1 MRSERL
7 NEAFYRR
14 LPLEFEGYFSR
25 ILSELQQEVGATA
38 SVAMVRDVRNDAVR
52 TLACN
57 GFSKPSRAAYLRRFY
72 RFDPWHRRFVEQKKP
87 NGVQLLSE
95 TFRRHHFEHTAFFR
109 DYWRPHGFGDAI
121 AMFNRMDPN
130 VVFSAGFVRQAGTD
144 HFVIEDREVLDAAR
158 PDLEQAVRSSWQ
170 LRRMF
175 LCNQV
180 RNPFV
185 DKLPLAVFLVTEDL
199 AVLECNHGAE
209 ELLARQGPLM
219 VKDGQLTHADRATDE
234 KIRRRLSDL
243 ARNAAP
249 REAEPR
255 RTANSDVIASN
266 GESPHNIY
274 VIPVPSDFEVVFHV
288 VVTDLSYAADRDLLK
303 RTLAALFG
311 LTGAEAGVATAVFE
325 GCRTQQ
331 IAQQR
336 GVKPETVRG
345 QIKSILEKARCSSR
359 VELVRRISQLVVP
372 FR

>member
-1 MRSERL
+1 
-7 NEAFYRR
+7 
-14 LPLEFEGYFSR
+14 LPLEFEEYFSR
-25 ILSELQQEVGATA
+25 ILAELQDEVGATA
-38 SVAMVRDVRNDAVR
+38 SVAMVRDVRNEAVR

-72 RFDPWHRRFVEQKKP
+72 RVDPWHRRFIEQKMTS
-87 NGVQLLSE
+87 GVQRLSE
-95 TFRRHHFEHTAFFR
+95 VFRWHHFKRTAFFR

-121 AMFNRMDPN
+121 AVFNRIDPN
-130 VVFSAGFVRQAGTD
+130 IVFSAGFVRRAGTE
-144 HFVIEDREVLDAAR
+144 HFLVDDRDALSSAT
-158 PDLEQAVRSSWQ
+158 PHLEQAVRSSWR

-199 AVLECNHGAE
+199 GVLECNRGAE
-209 ELLARQGPLM
+209 ELLAEQGPLM
-219 VKDGQLTHADRATDE
+219 VKDGQLAHADRTTDE
-234 KIRRRLSDL
+234 KIRRRLNDL
-243 ARNAAP
+243 ARGAAP
-249 REAEPR
+249 YEAEPR
-255 RTANSDVIASN
+255 REAKGDVIASN
-266 GESPHNIY
+266 DGSPHNIY
-274 VIPVPSDFEVVFHV
+274 VIPVPTDFEVVFHV
-288 VVTDLSYAADRDLLK
+288 VVTDLNHAADRDLLK
-303 RTLAALFG
+303 RTLTALFG

-345 QIKSILEKARCSSR
+345 QIKSVLEKAGCSSR